1 MSGDR
6 TAVTSTP
13 GTDDVRSRR
22 AYDVAFCVLMNLA
35 LLVVLLTVRDYGISF
50 DEEIQQRYSEQ
61 VVRYYESRSKDR
73 EATYFGDLY
82 LYGGLFEL
90 AAGLATRAVALDPF
104 EVRHLLG
111 AVAGLICVLGLWKL
125 VRTVSGSRAAFVA
138 GLFLLLT
145 PRFYGEIFLNPKDVP
160 FAAGYVWSL
169 YYLVRVFQRLPRPAA
184 SLLFRAGLAIGLALS
199 VRVGGLVL
207 LAYLGLLC
215 AVHALGKLPSTR
227 GVIPRIRLL
236 FRLTVAF
243 LAVAAIA
250 WGVMLAFWPWAQQNP
265 LVNPILALER
275 VTHFPWPGRVL
286 LAGTWHSARS
296 LPWTYAPHFF
306 LVTLPE
312 AILALL
318 AVGIGL
324 GLVSA
329 ARRRPFAAGGSGSER
344 REKGIL
350 VAFLLFAVVF
360 PVAYVAVK
368 KSVLYNG
375 IRHLLFVLPPLVG
388 LAALVLEALL
398 RTRPL
403 RRPAG
408 RVVAG
413 VLLIV
418 LWLPAVHGLVH
429 LHPVQY
435 IYFNRLVGG
444 VAGAAGRYDMD
455 YWRASFR
462 EAVLLLRRHLEE
474 ESGGDRPE
482 DGKVAMGGRAIL
494 SYHYFPDYLSVAR
507 TPDEVDF
514 VIHVAEDR
522 HLDWLG
528 GVRLLAVERY
538 GIDVTIV
545 RDCRNSSMRR

>member
-13 GTDDVRSRR
+13 GTDDVRSQR
-22 AYDVAFCVLMNLA
+22 AYDVAFVVLINLA
-35 LLVVLLTVRDYGISF
+35 LLVVLLTVRDYGIAF
-50 DEEIQQRYSEQ
+50 DEEVQHRYSDH
-61 VVRYYESRSKDR
+61 VVRYYASGGTDR

-90 AAGLATRAVALDPF
+90 AAGLATRAIALDPF
-104 EVRHLLG
+104 VVRHLLG
-111 AVAGLICVLGLWKL
+111 ALAGLICVLGLWKL
-125 VRTVSGSRAAFVA
+125 VRIIGGPRAAFVA

-145 PRFYGEIFLNPKDVP
+145 PRFYGEIFINPKDVP

-169 YYLVRVFQRLPRPAA
+169 YYLARVFLSLPRPAA
-184 SLLFRAGLAIGLALS
+184 SLLFRAGLAIGIALG
-199 VRVGGLVL
+199 VRVGGLIL
-207 LAYLGLLC
+207 LGYLGLLC
-215 AVHALGKLPSTR
+215 GVYALWKLPNTR
-227 GVIPRIRLL
+227 GAMARIRLL
-236 FRLTVAF
+236 FRLAVAF
-243 LAVAAIA
+243 LVVSAVAWA
-250 WGVMLAFWPWAQQNP
+250 VMLAFWPWAQQDP
-265 LVNPILALER
+265 LVNPFRALER

-318 AVGIGL
+318 GVGVVL

-329 ARRRPFAAGGSGSER
+329 VKRRPFVTGRGGS
-344 REKGIL
+344 EKRAKGVL
-350 VAFLLFAVVF
+350 VAFLLFSVVF
-360 PVAYVAVK
+360 PVVYVVVQR
-368 KSVLYNG
+368 SVLYNG
-375 IRHLLFVLPPLVG
+375 IRHLLFVVPPLVG

-398 RTRPL
+398 RQKYL

-408 RVVAG
+408 RVIAG
-413 VLLIV
+413 MLLIV

-435 IYFNRLVGG
+435 IYFNRLAGG

-462 EAVLLLRRHLEE
+462 EAVGLLCRHLEA

-482 DGKVAMGGRAIL
+482 DGKVMMGGRAI
-494 SYHYFPDYLSVAR
+494 SSSHYFPDYLSVAR

-514 VIHVAEDR
+514 VIDIREDR

-538 GIDVTIV
+538 GTDVAIV
-545 RDCRNSSMRR
+545 RDCRARSEPR